1 MVCICGIN
9 GIKYAENGCICG
21 INGINY
27 AENRCICG
35 INGVKYAGN
44 RCICGINGVKYAGN
58 RCICGINRVKYTGNR
73 CICGINRV
81 KYAGNRCIC
90 GINGVKYAGNRCI
103 CVINGVKYAGNRC
116 ICGINGVKYA
126 GNRCICGINGVKYA
140 GNRCICGINGVKYA
154 GNRCICGINGVKY
167 AGNRCICGINGVKY
181 AGNRCICGINGVKY
195 AGNRCICGINGVKY
209 AGNRCICGINGVKYA
224 GNRCICGI
232 NGVKYAG
239 NRCICGING
248 VKYAGNRCICGI
260 NGVKYAGNRCICGIN
275 GVKYAG
281 NRCICGINGV
291 KYAGNR
297 NNQEAIY
304 FVLKYKTHSYWLG
317 DRTGFDILRVLYWTK
332 HNMDRRKPYKDPDVD
347 YIGRTDRKNSNES
360 YVPIPYVRDN
370 GEDRSVSSGMAFG
383 NYAISDEYAVEDPHW
398 NMMAYNSKRHWAK
411 ANWSEQYV
419 ESNSRSDDVNRDE
432 HNYRSKRRHGR
443 EDFARPSPRDKKGG
457 NTNIKHSALAVFM
470 VAVVVAIPLLI
481 IFVFRKGSPITEGTI
496 GLELKLSDQFQKGM
510 EDPTSTV
517 FKSTEQELCTEVEQ
531 AFTTDDNFPG
541 GTNYVCT
548 LKSLRNG
555 SIIVT
560 FVIIITGSYTI
571 PGNDQYVQTVTT
583 FIGAGGTLG
592 SFTVISGSVVVTSAS
607 YTQQGVH
614 TIITTTTSAPTTTT
628 STPEPTTTTTTPEQ
642 TTTTTTP
649 ESTTTTTI
657 PEQTTTTTTPE
668 STTTTTTPESTTATT
683 TPESTTTTTTSEQT
697 TTTPEATTTTIIQ
710 TEIQLGSSLT
720 SPHGDLLIEC
730 NVQYA
735 PNTWN
740 EIKLISTGVS
750 SGIEAV
756 CYANGTTQK
765 DNNSYQLTLHPTGNN
780 VSISLLFPNTTK
792 QCFARSNY
800 TCLLYGNNDVMVET
814 TKYVSIPVTD
824 AAENLEIVGIPTI
837 NEGDR
842 YVVNCTGDLAPPSS
856 TLDLYTR
863 TANATSF
870 TKSSVN
876 PLLTSG
882 VVTQSCYLQTTK
894 SYTLIANMNDNGT
907 EMRCEAL
914 NSSPGSR
921 TTSGSRTVSVTVS
934 EIQLGSSL
942 TSPYGDLLIE
952 CNVQYAPNTWN
963 KIKLISSDVSSG
975 IVAVGY
981 ANGTTKE
988 DNNSYQLSFLPVDSN
1003 ISISLL
1009 FPNKTKH
1016 CVARRNY
1023 TCLLYVNDDTFAETT
1038 QYISVPDAVENL
1050 EIVGNTML
1058 NEGDR
1063 YVVNCT
1069 GDLAPS
1075 SSTLDLYTRTAN
1087 ATSFT
1092 KSSVN
1097 PLLTNGVVT
1106 QSCYLQTTKSYTLIA
1121 NMNDNGTE
1129 MRCEA
1134 LNSSPGSRTTSGS
1147 RTVSVTVSEIQLG
1160 SSLTSPHGDL
1170 LIECN
1175 VQYAPNT
1182 WNKIKLISSDVSS
1195 GIVAVGY
1202 ANGTTKEDN
1211 NSYQLSFLPV
1221 DSNISISLLFPN
1233 KTKHC
1238 VARRNYTCL
1247 LYVNDDTFAETTQYI
1262 SVPDAV
1268 ENLEIVGNTMLNE
1281 GDRYV
1286 VNCTGDLAPPSS
1298 TLDLFTRTATAT
1310 SFTKSSANPLLTSGV
1325 VTQSC
1330 YLQTTKSYTLI
1341 ANMTDNGTEMRCEAL
1356 NSSPGSRTTSG
1367 SRTVSVTV
1375 SEIQLGSS
1383 LTSPYGDL
1391 LIECNVQYAPNTWNK
1406 IKLISSDV
1414 SSGIVAVAYAN
1425 GTTKE
1430 DNNSYQLSFL
1440 PVDSNISISLLLPNK
1455 TKHCVARRNY
1465 TCLLY
1470 VNDDTFAE
1478 TTQYISV
1485 PDAAENLEIVGNTM
1499 LNEGDRYVVNCTGD
1513 LAPPSSTLD
1522 LYARTANATSF
1533 TKSSANP
1540 LVTSGVV
1547 TQSCYLQT
1555 TKSYTLIANMTD
1567 NGTEMRCEALNSSPG
1582 SRTTSGSRTVSVTVS
1597 EIQLGSSLTSPHGD
1611 LLIEC
1616 NVQYAPNT
1624 WNEIKLIS
1632 SDVSAR
1638 IVAVGYVNGTTQK
1651 DNNSYQLTFQHSDRN
1666 MSISLLFPNTT
1677 KHCFGRSNYRCLLNS
1692 DSDDIIVETTENVSI
1707 PVVDTAEHVVIVGN
1721 TTWNEGDRY
1730 VVNCTGD
1737 LAPPSST
1744 LDLYTRTTNATSFTK
1759 SSVNPLVTIDG
1770 VTESCYLQTTKS
1782 YTFIADRTD
1791 NGTELRCEALNTS
1804 SGTSMSTR
1812 QSIVVRVAE
1821 MEMNDSITTPEEEI
1835 TISCNVRYA
1844 PSGWDNFSIVSVNN
1858 DEIHV
1863 TAFSDGTIQQGNSSY
1878 TTRLQQSS
1886 PDMILS
1892 VLFLNTTTHCYAR
1905 GSYVC
1910 TLTDNGIIVINNTAT
1925 VIITDIASNVTLE
1938 GNGTVDEGDRYEMR
1952 CSGRVATEGGD
1963 LHLHVRSGNTSDFI
1977 RTTEVPIVTV
1987 GDVNDMCYQSITKSY
2002 GFIAER
2008 VQNGTEFA
2016 CVATNVKLSSY
2027 QSTTSIDMVV
2037 DFAAFNTQ
2045 FHLQNTT
2052 WIPAYGDKNSPEFKS
2067 FAEKIENDT
2076 DYVYERS
2083 NIKDNYKRSK
2093 VIGLEQG
2100 SVNVIFVMHIVVQ
2113 VVLTDSSGN
2122 VITTKLTPTDIV
2134 SAFVDT
2140 LPTVANDL
2148 TSSDLIDLD
2157 TNNIVTDVII
2167 DPGNE
2172 YECSNTRTDVVFL
2185 LDASGSVGSSNFVLM
2200 KFFIKNITA
2209 KILLGPT
2216 AIQVSVVTF
2225 ASVPRYE
2232 FWLNEHYGAL
2242 TLNPAIDSIVYTN
2255 AGTYIA
2261 SGLQYVRDYALVTAN
2276 GARADSEKVV
2286 ILMTDGQSFDNSA
2299 TIANTLRNDSVL
2311 VACVGIGTGINTV
2324 QLNEI
2329 AYNSSYIFN
2338 ATSFNVLTQISDTVR
2353 RSTCDPPNND

>member
-1 MVCICGIN
+1 
-9 GIKYAENGCICG
+9 
-21 INGINY
+21 
-27 AENRCICG
+27 
-35 INGVKYAGN
+35 
-44 RCICGINGVKYAGN
+44 
-58 RCICGINRVKYTGNR
+58 
-73 CICGINRV
+73 
-81 KYAGNRCIC
+81 
-90 GINGVKYAGNRCI
+90 
-103 CVINGVKYAGNRC
+103 
-116 ICGINGVKYA
+116 
-126 GNRCICGINGVKYA
+126 
-140 GNRCICGINGVKYA
+140 
-154 GNRCICGINGVKY
+154 
-167 AGNRCICGINGVKY
+167 
-181 AGNRCICGINGVKY
+181 
-195 AGNRCICGINGVKY
+195 
-209 AGNRCICGINGVKYA
+209 
-224 GNRCICGI
+224 
-232 NGVKYAG
+232 
-239 NRCICGING
+239 
-248 VKYAGNRCICGI
+248 
-260 NGVKYAGNRCICGIN
+260 
-275 GVKYAG
+275 
-281 NRCICGINGV
+281 
-291 KYAGNR
+291 
-297 NNQEAIY
+297 
-304 FVLKYKTHSYWLG
+304 
-317 DRTGFDILRVLYWTK
+317 
-332 HNMDRRKPYKDPDVD
+332 MDRRKSYKDPDVD

-360 YVPIPYVRDN
+360 YVPISYVRDN
-370 GEDRSVSSGMAFG
+370 GEDRSVSSGMAFE

-398 NMMAYNSKRHWAK
+398 NMMAYNSKRHWTK

-419 ESNSRSDDVNRDE
+419 ESNSRSDDVSRDE

-443 EDFARPSPRDKKGG
+443 EEFARPSPRDKKGGNTNIKHSALAVFMVAVVVAIPLLIIFVFRKDPDVDYIGRTDRKNSNESYVPISYVRDNGEDRSVSSGMAFENYAISDEYAVEDPHWNMMAYNSKRHWTKANWSEQYVESNSRSDDVSRDEHNYRSKRRHGREEFARPSPRDKKGG

-607 YTQQGVH
+607 YTQQGVQ

-628 STPEPTTTTTTPEQ
+628 STPGPTTTTTTPESTTTTTTTPESTTTTTTPEQ

-649 ESTTTTTI
+649 ESTTTTTT
-657 PEQTTTTTTPE
+657 PEQTTTTTPESTTATTTPE
-668 STTTTTTPESTTATT
+668 STTTTTTPAQTTTTTTPESTTATT
-683 TPESTTTTTTSEQT
+683 TPESTTTTTTPEQTTTTTTPESTTTTTTPEQT

-735 PNTWN
+735 HNTWN
-740 EIKLISTGVS
+740 EIKLISSDVS

-814 TKYVSIPVTD
+814 TKYVSIPVAD

-882 VVTQSCYLQTTK
+882 DVTQSCYLQTTK

-921 TTSGSRTVSVTVS
+921 TTSGSRTVSVTGS

-1016 CVARRNY
+1016 CFARRNY

-1038 QYISVPDAVENL
+1038 QYIS
-1050 EIVGNTML
+1050 I
-1058 NEGDR
+1058 
-1063 YVVNCT
+1063 
-1069 GDLAPS
+1069 
-1075 SSTLDLYTRTAN
+1075 
-1087 ATSFT
+1087 
-1092 KSSVN
+1092 
-1097 PLLTNGVVT
+1097 
-1106 QSCYLQTTKSYTLIA
+1106 
-1121 NMNDNGTE
+1121 
-1129 MRCEA
+1129 
-1134 LNSSPGSRTTSGS
+1134 
-1147 RTVSVTVSEIQLG
+1147 
-1160 SSLTSPHGDL
+1160 
-1170 LIECN
+1170 
-1175 VQYAPNT
+1175 
-1182 WNKIKLISSDVSS
+1182 
-1195 GIVAVGY
+1195 
-1202 ANGTTKEDN
+1202 
-1211 NSYQLSFLPV
+1211 
-1221 DSNISISLLFPN
+1221 
-1233 KTKHC
+1233 
-1238 VARRNYTCL
+1238 
-1247 LYVNDDTFAETTQYI
+1247 
-1262 SVPDAV
+1262 
-1268 ENLEIVGNTMLNE
+1268 
-1281 GDRYV
+1281 
-1286 VNCTGDLAPPSS
+1286 
-1298 TLDLFTRTATAT
+1298 
-1310 SFTKSSANPLLTSGV
+1310 
-1325 VTQSC
+1325 
-1330 YLQTTKSYTLI
+1330 
-1341 ANMTDNGTEMRCEAL
+1341 
-1356 NSSPGSRTTSG
+1356 
-1367 SRTVSVTV
+1367 
-1375 SEIQLGSS
+1375 
-1383 LTSPYGDL
+1383 
-1391 LIECNVQYAPNTWNK
+1391 
-1406 IKLISSDV
+1406 
-1414 SSGIVAVAYAN
+1414 
-1425 GTTKE
+1425 
-1430 DNNSYQLSFL
+1430 
-1440 PVDSNISISLLLPNK
+1440 
-1455 TKHCVARRNY
+1455 
-1465 TCLLY
+1465 
-1470 VNDDTFAE
+1470 
-1478 TTQYISV
+1478 

-1540 LVTSGVV
+1540 LLTSGVV

-1555 TKSYTLIANMTD
+1555 TKSYTLIANMND

-1597 EIQLGSSLTSPHGD
+1597 DIQLGSSLTSPHGD

-1624 WNEIKLIS
+1624 WNEVKLIS
-1632 SDVSAR
+1632 SDVSAG

-1858 DEIHV
+1858 NDIHV
-1863 TAFSDGTIQQGNSSY
+1863 TAFSNGTIQQGNSSY
-1878 TTRLQQSS
+1878 TARLQQSS
-1886 PDMILS
+1886 PDMLLN

-1910 TLTDNGIIVINNTAT
+1910 TLTDIGIIVINNTAT

-1987 GDVNDMCYQSITKSY
+1987 GDFNDMCYQSITKSY
-2002 GFIAER
+2002 GFIAEK

-2093 VIGLEQG
+2093 VTGLEQG

-2172 YECSNTRTDVVFL
+2172 YECSNTKTDVVFL
-2185 LDASGSVGSSNFVLM
+2185 LDASGSVGSSNFILM

-2209 KILLGPT
+2209 NLLLGPN
-2216 AIQVSVVTF
+2216 AIQVGIVTF
-2225 ASVPRYE
+2225 ATVPRYE

-2261 SGLQYVRDYALVTAN
+2261 KGLQYVRDNALAAAN

-2286 ILMTDGQSFDNSA
+2286 ILMTDGKSFDNSA
-2299 TIANTLRNDSVL
+2299 TIASTLRNDGVL
-2311 VACVGIGTGINTV
+2311 VACVGIGTGINTA

-2329 AYNSSYIFN
+2329 AYNSSYIFF
-2338 ATSFNVLTQISDTVR
+2338 AASFNVLTQISDTVR
-2353 RSTCDPPNND
+2353 RSTCETIDNNN